1 MLGKIAVVR
10 VSAKAGH
17 LRTIHILESRDDG
30 WIRGTPTSE
39 PLPRHPNGA
48 GAWYSPKHVIII
60 VEQTRSHDY
69 NGIQPGTLVQHYD
82 GPPRIL
88 KERKGAHYVMLDPRN
103 GEEYAT
109 SWEGV
114 VPVPIFV
121 DEMNEETNVTQE

>member
-30 WIRGTPTSE
+30 WVRGTPTAE
-39 PLPRHPNGA
+39 PIPRSQRQS
-48 GAWYSPKHVIII
+48 GAWYSPKNVITV

-69 NGIQPGTLVQHYD
+69 NGIEPGTLVSHFG

-88 KERKGAHYVMLDPRN
+88 KSREGANYLLLDPRD
-103 GEEYAT
+103 GEEYGVG
-109 SWEGV
+109 WEGV
-114 VPVPIFV
+114 APIQHA
-121 DEMNEETNVTQE
+121 ESQEE